1 MKTRG
6 VDSDKFLPARAGPC
20 PGPALALIST
30 LVNLPGAYEKG
41 RTGGV
46 PPALPPQGSERL
58 ETGHEGPDRRA
69 ERVDRD
75 TGIIAWSRTGY
86 D

>member
-1 MKTRG
+1 MIILTG
-6 VDSDKFLPARAGPC
+6 AGRPMHRS
-20 PGPALALIST
+20 LSLHYH
-30 LVNLPGAYEKG
+30 VNLSGAYEEG

-46 PPALPPQGSERL
+46 PPALPPKGSERL
-58 ETGHEGPDRRA
+58 ETGHGGPDRRA